1 MKRILVFGYGVVVYA
16 IFLATLL
23 YAVGFIGNLMV
34 PKSIDAGK
42 EGPFAEA
49 LLIDLVLLAVFALQH
64 SGMARQSVK
73 NVITKIIPQPMER
86 STYVL
91 FSSLAL
97 LLIFW
102 QWRPIGGIIWEVE
115 SQLGQILMDVG
126 YAAGWVLVLL
136 TTFVIDHF
144 DLFGLR
150 QVYLYLR
157 RKPYRKPSFVTP
169 GPYRHI
175 RHPLYLGWLCIFW
188 ATPMMTSAHFVFAV
202 ATTVYVLIAIQLE
215 EKDLLQTHGRV
226 YRNYRQRVPM
236 LLPFGK
242 KKAMI
247 AREALAK

>member
-1 MKRILVFGYGVVVYA
+1 MKRVLVFGYGVAVYA

-23 YAVGFIGNLMV
+23 YAVGFIGNLIV

-42 EGPFAEA
+42 GGPLAEA
-49 LLIDLVLLAVFALQH
+49 LLIDLALLAVFALQH
-64 SGMARQSVK
+64 SCMARQGFK
-73 NVITKIIPQPMER
+73 NIITRFIPEPIER

-102 QWRPIGGIIWEVE
+102 QWRPIGGVIWEVE
-115 SQLGQILMDVG
+115 NQLGQIMMDVV
-126 YAAGWVLVLL
+126 YASGWVLVLL

-157 RKPYRKPSFVTP
+157 REPYRKPSFVTP

-175 RHPLYLGWLCIFW
+175 RHPLYLGWLYVFW
-188 ATPMMTSAHFVFAV
+188 ATPMMTAAHFIFAI

-215 EKDLLQTHGRV
+215 ERDLIKSYGRA
-226 YRNYRQRVPM
+226 YANYRQRVPM
-236 LLPFGK
+236 LLPLGK
-242 KKAMI
+242 KKTMVAQ
-247 AREALAK
+247 EALG